1 MECTLYLAEGCNLQ
15 CRYCYEG
22 NQKKNRMMDK
32 ETVEHTLEYITQ
44 NVSGNEKIHLFLLGG
59 EPLLNKPAFFHVMDT
74 IQNRYSNI
82 REKFSIEITTNGT
95 LLDEDIMKIV
105 KDEKIDLSISIDGKK
120 ETNEMNRVSL
130 DGKEN
135 FPVILKNIN
144 KMIMLKIPFNIR
156 MTVSNNNVKKLY
168 ENVVYF
174 LEMGVKSVYISYDY
188 YADWTEN
195 ELFILDRQ
203 MQMLDELY
211 LDKIAD
217 TGERILNLYDFKYTT
232 FLAKRPIEFC
242 SAGSIGHF
250 IVNCDGDIFPC
261 GYVTN
266 EESWKIG
273 SVNNGI
279 NESVFKKCVK
289 KNVNQKFSCKSC
301 KIAFTC
307 LATRCGFLNY
317 RTTGLLNQPK
327 GTVCRLEHILYEH
340 NLRVFQEL
348 YRRKAPRIMKYIEIA
363 KEYGLEPND
372 CVKNMVAV

>member
-22 NQKKNRMMDK
+22 NWKKNRMMDK
-32 ETVEHTLEYITQ
+32 GTVEHALEYMAK
-44 NVSGNEKIHLFLLGG
+44 NALDSEKVHLILLGG
-59 EPLLNKPAFFHVMDT
+59 EPLLNKPAFFHVIDT
-74 IQNRYSNI
+74 IRNQYGNI
-82 REKFSIEITTNGT
+82 REKFSIEMTTNGT
-95 LLDEDIMKIV
+95 LLDEDVIKAV
-105 KDEKIDLSISIDGKK
+105 KDEKIDLSVSIDGKK
-120 ETNEMNRVSL
+120 ETHDINRGSI
-130 DGKEN
+130 DGKDE
-135 FPVILKNIN
+135 FSVIMKNVH
-144 KMIMLKIPFNIR
+144 KILEMKVPFNIR
-156 MTVSNNNVKKLY
+156 MTVSNNNVMKLY
-168 ENVVYF
+168 ENVIF
-174 LEMGVKSVYISYDY
+174 FFKMGIQSIYISYDY

-195 ELFILDRQ
+195 ELLILDRQ
-203 MQMLDELY
+203 MQKLDKLY

-217 TGERILNLYDFKYTT
+217 TDACILNLYDFKYTT

-250 IVNCDGDIFPC
+250 IVSSNGDIFPC
-261 GYVTN
+261 GYVAN

-273 SVNNGI
+273 SVNDGI
-279 NESVFKKCVK
+279 DEKKFRKCVK
-289 KNVNQKFSCKSC
+289 KYVKQIFSCKSC

-327 GTVCRLEHILYEH
+327 ETVCRLEHILYEH

-348 YRRKAPRIMKYIEIA
+348 YRRKAPRIMKYIAVA

>member
-1 MECTLYLAEGCNLQ
+1 
-15 CRYCYEG
+15 
-22 NQKKNRMMDK
+22 MDK

-317 RTTGLLNQPK
+317 RTTGRLNQPK
-327 GTVCRLEHILYEH
+327 DTVCRLEHILYEH

>member
-168 ENVVYF
+168 ENVQVIKVDAF
-174 LEMGVKSVYISYDY
+174 GHILCCPATDY
-188 YADWTEN
+188 ANEN
-195 ELFILDRQ
+195 SRITDIANVQSCEKFKNIL
-203 MQMLDELY
+203 
-211 LDKIAD
+211 
-217 TGERILNLYDFKYTT
+217 
-232 FLAKRPIEFC
+232 
-242 SAGSIGHF
+242 SAYS
-250 IVNCDGDIFPC
+250 
-261 GYVTN
+261 
-266 EESWKIG
+266 
-273 SVNNGI
+273 
-279 NESVFKKCVK
+279 
-289 KNVNQKFSCKSC
+289 SCKSADRIPSEC
-301 KIAFTC
+301 ENCSVEKYCQRTFCGNCIHLCVFDKEIIKYLCNTFKYHYKNLETAF
-307 LATRCGFLNY
+307 G
-317 RTTGLLNQPK
+317 
-327 GTVCRLEHILYEH
+327 E
-340 NLRVFQEL
+340 
-348 YRRKAPRIMKYIEIA
+348 
-363 KEYGLEPND
+363 
-372 CVKNMVAV
+372 